1 MSERLV
7 PEAAVHEY
15 LGLKR
20 PSRVAMQ
27 HINIGMLNA
36 LGSRWLHRDD
46 VLTWLSMEGNHF
58 DSDVVRG
65 MRRRLLEATEAP

>member
-7 PEAAVHEY
+7 PEGAVHDH
-15 LGLKR
+15 LGVKR
-20 PSRVAMQ
+20 PFRVAGPSM
-27 HINIGMLNA
+27 NIGMLNA

-46 VLTWLSMEGNHF
+46 VLAWLSLEGNHF
-58 DSDVVRG
+58 DSDAVRG